1 MYVGTYLFMSDHIQ
15 THADA
20 YYMTGMITSTAFPT
34 RICGVLDECPSLS
47 ELMHCLKGIY
57 DNIEINTF
65 RKAIDIHNDDLKHD
79 TNSRDFIHK
88 KTTTT
93 IVSLYIIQSII
104 YYLFIN

>member
-1 MYVGTYLFMSDHIQ
+1 MSGHIQ

-79 TNSRDFIHK
+79 TNSRDFINK
-88 KTTTT
+88 KNNNNSV
-93 IVSLYIIQSII
+93 IVYISYSQ
-104 YYLFIN
+104 